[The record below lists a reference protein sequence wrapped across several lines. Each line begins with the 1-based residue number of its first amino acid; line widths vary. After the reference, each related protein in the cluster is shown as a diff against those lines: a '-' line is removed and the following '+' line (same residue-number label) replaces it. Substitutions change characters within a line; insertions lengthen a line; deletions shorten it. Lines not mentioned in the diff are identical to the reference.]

1 MSISPYCFPGIKLD
15 LNDKRKFKSSLK
27 LSKYNISK
35 EEILEII
42 SEECDVSL
50 SEIISRCRKKEVV
63 NARFIFCAVM
73 KKHFTYS
80 LTRIGNI
87 VGRDHTT
94 VIHALTEFKNR
105 YKNEDYF
112 KSTVNKIYN
121 KIGIDN

>member
-94 VIHALTEFKNR
+94 VIHAIGEFNNR
-105 YKNEDYF
+105 YENEDYF

-121 KIGIDN
+121 KIGIYN

>member
-15 LNDKRKFKSSLK
+15 PNDKKKFKSSLK

-35 EEILEII
+35 EEILQII
-42 SEECDVSL
+42 SQECDVSL

-80 LTRIGNI
+80 LTRIGDI

-112 KSTVNKIYN
+112 KSMVNKIYN

>member
-15 LNDKRKFKSSLK
+15 QNDKRKFKSSVE
-27 LSKYNISK
+27 LSKYNMSK

-42 SEECDVSL
+42 SQECDVSL
-50 SEIISRCRKKEVV
+50 SEILTRCRKKEVV

-80 LTRIGNI
+80 LKRIGAI
-87 VGRDHTT
+87 VHRDHTS
-94 VIHALTEFKNR
+94 VIHALNEFNNR
-105 YKNEDYF
+105 YKNEDIF